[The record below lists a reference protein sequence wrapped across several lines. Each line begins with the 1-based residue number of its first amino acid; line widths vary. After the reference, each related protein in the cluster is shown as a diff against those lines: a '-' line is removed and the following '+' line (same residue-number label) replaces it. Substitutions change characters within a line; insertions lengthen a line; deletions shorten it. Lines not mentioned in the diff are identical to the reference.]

1 MSQQARLNNVISD
14 WHPLPEGIRHYDS
27 EGDPDR
33 ILSYITTLRMEMV
46 CPIERRFNGD
56 TDRGCQPE
64 RMSLSLRDSLKKTT
78 DIRVLKC
85 HQEFLLCR
93 TPSDISPKTTLG
105 YCTVTLHTCSNHSF
119 SCQQGETGGGEKKI
133 EVSHSAKNITKPM
146 TQESEPQLQFSC
158 IWPVQYLTPNTET
171 IQLWPSPYMR
181 NPMQVLI

>member
-119 SCQQGETGGGEKKI
+119 SCQQGQTGGESKYHIQPKI
-133 EVSHSAKNITKPM
+133 
-146 TQESEPQLQFSC
+146 LR
-158 IWPVQYLTPNTET
+158 
-171 IQLWPSPYMR
+171 SPWHR
-181 NPMQVLI
+181 NPSRSCNSLASDRYNIWHPTPRPFNYDLRPIWGIRCKC